1 MPFSFNLVFN
11 TAARSSSFAWTIF
24 SCRLFANCSSPS
36 WVTILSAYSLCLIR
50 RCIWLDWK
58 KGLIRLESIRE
69 SGQTYAQRSRTTIH
83 EGVIGQRHEWRIG
96 QGILLLYPTGDALS
110 PGHKDRLLVLHP
122 EYYLD

>member
-1 MPFSFNLVFN
+1 MS
-11 TAARSSSFAWTIF
+11 T
-24 SCRLFANCSSPS
+24 
-36 WVTILSAYSLCLIR
+36 LCELQFPQLGHDLIR
-50 RCIWLDWK
+50 VFPLPHQALHLVGLEGY
-58 KGLIRLESIRE
+58 KGHIRLESIRE

-83 EGVIGQRHEWRIG
+83 EGVIGQRDERRIG